1 MDSSTLQRIRQAI
14 QGDTRCP
21 LMPAEAHCWHEQM
34 RLWDDPFPPPMQC
47 CWCGCESV
55 ADGAVPR
62 RHGPCVPE
70 E

>member
-14 QGDTRCP
+14 QGHDALP
-21 LMPAEAHCWHEQM
+21 LMPTEAHCWHEQM
-34 RLWDDPFPPPMQC
+34 RLWDDPFPLPVQC
-47 CWCGCESV
+47 CWCGMESSE
-55 ADGAVPR
+55 AGAVPR